1 MSAKTP
7 ELVRRVSEGDSG
19 AFAELV
25 ERFRKRL
32 YFLAHQMLGNHL
44 DADEVVQET
53 FVRIYRRRE
62 ELVNVTNFTS
72 FLIRIATNYAIDI
85 LRRRKGHSQVSDD
98 SVSLPGEI
106 QMELS
111 RKVKTPGDHLRNKVV
126 MEEIRRA
133 LDMLPPKQ
141 KITALLHDVVGH
153 SKSEIAEIL
162 DCPEATVR
170 SNLHIAR
177 RKLKSILQ
185 KRLAK
190 KE

>member
-1 MSAKTP
+1 
-7 ELVRRVSEGDSG
+7 
-19 AFAELV
+19 
-25 ERFRKRL
+25 
-32 YFLAHQMLGNHL
+32 
-44 DADEVVQET
+44 
-53 FVRIYRRRE
+53 
-62 ELVNVTNFTS
+62 
-72 FLIRIATNYAIDI
+72 
-85 LRRRKGHSQVSDD
+85 
-98 SVSLPGEI
+98 
-106 QMELS
+106 MELS